1 MAHLLQELCK
11 TPDFKP
17 YELSL
22 DFLDSIPPYHK
33 QEALALTESINS
45 HVNQILE
52 KNRRLERLLAEFMDE
67 GEEDE

>member
-22 DFLDSIPPYHK
+22 EFLDLYPPTINK
-33 QEALALTESINS
+33 KLSLSQKVLTSCQPNP
-45 HVNQILE
+45 
-52 KNRRLERLLAEFMDE
+52 
-67 GEEDE
+67 

>member
-22 DFLDSIPPYHK
+22 EFLDSIPPYHK

-45 HVNQILE
+45 QVPCSL
-52 KNRRLERLLAEFMDE
+52 R
-67 GEEDE
+67 